1 MKRIISRLDI
11 KGQNVIKGVHLE
23 GLKIIG
29 NPEELSKKYSMEGA
43 DEIYFHDTVASLY
56 QRNNLFEIVEKVA
69 SNISIPLT
77 VSGGLRKI
85 EDIENAFISGADKVS
100 LNTIF
105 HQDLSLIKKI
115 VKIFGNQA
123 IVGSIE
129 AKKIKNEW
137 VAFTDN
143 GRTNTNKNVLEWIKR
158 LQDEG
163 IGEIVL
169 TSVDFEGTQKGFD
182 LDLLNRVNSIVNVP
196 LILSGGIGSVNDI
209 KNVFNISCSSGV
221 TISSILH
228 YNKFKIGEV
237 KNKIFND
244 NRIKKVNIKKQ
255 NQKITILKSKICNIK
270 SLTNSLKKVA
280 NVEVLD
286 NFDPK
291 KIDKLVLPGVGSFSQ
306 FAKEISN
313 QQKNSILKFSETGKP
328 ILGICLGAQFL
339 FSKSFEHGNF
349 NGLNLLSGNVVHI
362 KNIEK
367 SNSFVVPNIGWH
379 EIEKLDHK
387 MFDAIPEYSKFYFIH
402 SYNFQPTEK
411 NILSSKIKNSN
422 INAISIKNNFVACQ
436 FHPEKSGEIGI
447 KFLENFTK
455 N

>member
-56 QRNNLFEIVEKVA
+56 QRNNLFEIVERVA

-77 VSGGLRKI
+77 VSGGLRKV
-85 EDIENAFISGADKVS
+85 EDIEKAFISGADKVS

-105 HQDLSLIKKI
+105 HQDLSLINKI

-169 TSVDFEGTQKGFD
+169 
-182 LDLLNRVNSIVNVP
+182 
-196 LILSGGIGSVNDI
+196 GIGSVNDI
-209 KNVFNISCSSGV
+209 KNIFNISCSSGV
-221 TISSILH
+221 TISSVLH
-228 YNKFKIGEV
+228 YNKFKTREI
-237 KNKIFND
+237 KNKIFSD
-244 NRIKKVNIKKQ
+244 NGIKKVNIKKQ

-270 SLTNSLKKVA
+270 SLTNSFKKVA
-280 NVEVLD
+280 NVEALD

-291 KIDKLVLPGVGSFSQ
+291 KIDRLVLPGVGSFSQ

-313 QQKNSILKFSETGKP
+313 KQKNSILEFSEMGKP

-349 NGLNLLSGNVVHI
+349 NGLNLLSGNVVHL

-367 SNSFVVPNIGWH
+367 NNSFVVPNIGWY

-387 MFDAIPEYSKFYFIH
+387 LFDAIPEYSKFYFIH

-455 N
+455 K